1 MKKTLWIIVGLLV
14 ITSMAITACSTPPPV
29 EEVETG
35 EHPEMDGGPAVEEG
49 SETGGQPE
57 MGGGPAVEELEETD
71 KLVIYSPNSD
81 NLLNSTIPVFEEMY
95 GVEVEVISAGT
106 GEVFKRLQG
115 EKNNPYADV
124 AYGGAYATYM
134 INEDLFQDY
143 ISANN
148 DIIMDLYQNTT
159 GYITPYVLDG
169 SVILV
174 NKTLIGDIEIKGYKD
189 LLNPELAGKIVSANP
204 TASSSAYAH
213 LTNML
218 NAIGNGDYESEDA
231 WAFVAE
237 LFANTV
243 VIDSSSSVWK
253 GVRDGE
259 YTVGLSY
266 EDPSVTLVR
275 DGADVEVIYMEEGVV
290 YLPAGSAIVKD
301 CKNLLN
307 ARRFIDLIT
316 SAEIQNAFGTTLT
329 NRPVMANVATPDY
342 MNNISDINV
351 IEEDMEYVY
360 QNKEALQDHFKE
372 IWVANQ

>member
-1 MKKTLWIIVGLLV
+1 MLKKNSFLRLIILLV
-14 ITSMAITACSTPPPV
+14 IVLGAFTACAS
-29 EEVETG
+29 EE
-35 EHPEMDGGPAVEEG
+35 PASDEG
-49 SETGGQPE
+49 
-57 MGGGPAVEELEETD
+57 ALEETD
-71 KLVIYSPNSD
+71 KLVIYSPNSE

-124 AYGGAYATYM
+124 VYGGAYATYM
-134 INEDLFQDY
+134 INEDLFEKY
-143 ISANN
+143 VSPN
-148 DIIMDLYQNTT
+148 DSIVMEAYRNTT
-159 GYITPYVLDG
+159 GFITPYVLDG

-174 NKTLIGDIEIKGYKD
+174 NKSLIGDIEINGYRD

-218 NAIGNGDYESEDA
+218 NAIGEGDYESEEA
-231 WAFVAE
+231 WAFVEE

-290 YLPAGSAIVKD
+290 YLPAGSGIVKGA
-301 CKNLLN
+301 KNMLN
-307 ARRFIDLIT
+307 AQRFIDLII
-316 SAEIQNAFGTTLT
+316 SEEIQNTFGTTLT

-342 MNNISDINV
+342 MVPFSEINV
-351 IEEDMEYVY
+351 IQEDMEYCY
-360 QNKEALQDHFKE
+360 QNKEALQDRFHLP
-372 IWVANQ
+372 ADPCG

>member
-1 MKKTLWIIVGLLV
+1 MKKITKVLIGMLV
-14 ITSMAITACSTPPPV
+14 VVLVFAACTPAAV
-29 EEVETG
+29 EEVE
-35 EHPEMDGGPAVEEG
+35 EVVEEAVEEI
-49 SETGGQPE
+49 EAVAE
-57 MGGGPAVEELEETD
+57 EVVEEVVEELPETD

-81 NLLNSTIPVFEEMY
+81 NLLNSTIPVFEDMY

-143 ISANN
+143 ISENNANV
-148 DIIMDLYQNTT
+148 IDLYQNTT

-218 NAIGNGDYESEDA
+218 NAIGKGDYESEEG
-231 WAFVAE
+231 WAFVAD

-290 YLPAGSAIVKD
+290 YLPAGSGIIKD
-301 CKNLLN
+301 AKNLLN
-307 ARRFIDLIT
+307 AQRFIDLII
-316 SAEIQNAFGTTLT
+316 SKDIQNTFGTTLT
-329 NRPVMANVATPDY
+329 NRPVMANVDTPEY
-342 MNNISDINV
+342 MTNISDINV
-351 IEEDMEYVY
+351 IKEDMEYVY
-360 QNKEALQDHFKE
+360 QNKEALQEHFKE
-372 IWVANQ
+372 IFVDLQ

>member
-1 MKKTLWIIVGLLV
+1 MLKKNSFLRLLILLV
-14 ITSMAITACSTPPPV
+14 IVMVTITACTS
-29 EEVETG
+29 EE
-35 EHPEMDGGPAVEEG
+35 PAPDEG
-49 SETGGQPE
+49 
-57 MGGGPAVEELEETD
+57 ALEETD
-71 KLVIYSPNSD
+71 KLVIYSPNSE

-124 AYGGAYATYM
+124 VYGGAYATYM
-134 INEDLFQDY
+134 INEDLFEKY
-143 ISANN
+143 VSPN
-148 DIIMDLYQNTT
+148 DSNVMEAFRNTT
-159 GYITPYVLDG
+159 GFITPYVLDG

-174 NKTLIGDIEIKGYKD
+174 NKSLIGDIEINGYRD

-218 NAIGNGDYESEDA
+218 NAIGEGDYESEEA
-231 WAFVAE
+231 WAFVEE

-290 YLPAGSAIVKD
+290 YLPAGSGIVKGA
-301 CKNLLN
+301 KNMLN
-307 ARRFIDLIT
+307 AQRFIDLII
-316 SAEIQNAFGTTLT
+316 SEEIQNTFGTTLT

-342 MNNISDINV
+342 MVAFSEINV
-351 IEEDMEYVY
+351 IQEDMEYCY
-360 QNKEALQDHFKE
+360 QNKEALQDRFKE
-372 IWVANQ
+372 IYVSGQ

>member
-1 MKKTLWIIVGLLV
+1 MLRKNLLLRLIILSALLLG
-14 ITSMAITACSTPPPV
+14 ILTAC
-29 EEVETG
+29 
-35 EHPEMDGGPAVEEG
+35 A
-49 SETGGQPE
+49 SETP
-57 MGGGPAVEELEETD
+57 VSEEDVLEETD
-71 KLVIYSPNSD
+71 KLVIYSPNSE

-124 AYGGAYATYM
+124 VYGGAYATYM
-134 INEDLFQDY
+134 INEDLFEEY
-143 ISANN
+143 VSPN
-148 DIIMDLYQNTT
+148 DSNVMEAYRNTT
-159 GYITPYVLDG
+159 GFITPYVLDG

-174 NKTLIGDIEIKGYKD
+174 NKSLIGDIEINGYRD

-218 NAIGNGDYESEDA
+218 NAIGEGDYESEEA
-231 WAFVAE
+231 WAFVEE

-290 YLPAGSAIVKD
+290 YLPAGSGIVKGA
-301 CKNLLN
+301 NNMLN
-307 ARRFIDLIT
+307 AQRFIDLII
-316 SAEIQNAFGTTLT
+316 SEEIQNTFGTTLT

-342 MNNISDINV
+342 MTAFSDINV
-351 IEEDMEYVY
+351 IQEDMEYCY
-360 QNKEALQDHFKE
+360 QNKEALQDRFKE
-372 IWVANQ
+372 IYVSGQ